1 MSTGSDRDDA
11 AAELEAAHERVR
23 ELERSLEL
31 DEADLDAVANAY
43 ESVATVLDR
52 WEERATDWDDF
63 EGYVEFRNDISET
76 LESIPEDVPESEAFL
91 EADGHVKTSG
101 VTGSLKTRDFEAAR
115 EALTPARDYAETRE
129 ALADARSRHR
139 DAYRAAR
146 DRLNELEDRIDDL
159 ERLVRL
165 GEADLDAPIE
175 ELREPVERYN
185 DGVADDFAAFRR
197 EASAREFLS
206 FVATAAEYPLVEF
219 RRPPTEL
226 LEYVRERPA
235 GEHSVPDLIEYAD
248 YSPSKLSH
256 YVDDANLLKRRV
268 ATNRTYLDGL
278 SADPLF
284 VEWPPAEAETLRFRA
299 EELVSLVDRFADEET
314 VAALRSVREL
324 TRREAYERLQTAAVA
339 HSELDPDE
347 RARVDSGAVED
358 NLEAARSERERLDEA
373 LSAYEPE

>member
-1 MSTGSDRDDA
+1 MSTGSDHDDA

-23 ELERSLEL
+23 ELEQSLEL
-31 DEADLDAVANAY
+31 DEADLDAVADAY

-76 LESIPEDVPESEAFL
+76 LESVPEDVPESEAFL

-115 EALTPARDYAETRE
+115 EALAPAREYAETRE
-129 ALADARSRHR
+129 ELADARSRHR
-139 DAYRAAR
+139 EAYRAAR

-175 ELREPVERYN
+175 ELREPIERYN
-185 DGVADDFAAFRR
+185 DGVADDFAAFRQD
-197 EASAREFLS
+197 ASAREFLS

-235 GEHSVPDLIEYAD
+235 GEHSVPDLVEYAD

-284 VEWPPAEAETLRFRA
+284 VEWPPAEAETLRFQA

-314 VAALRSVREL
+314 VAALRAVREL
-324 TRREAYERLQTAAVA
+324 TRRKEYERLQTAAVA
-339 HSELDPDE
+339 RSELEDDE
-347 RARVDSGAVED
+347 RTRIENGTVESELEVARE
-358 NLEAARSERERLDEA
+358 ERERLDEA
-373 LSAYEPE
+373 ISSYEPA